1 MDFCLQDVKFTAREK
16 VIPPIIQIYPKTPMC
31 AFFIAPP
38 PPPPRFL
45 VLAVLVLLPLL
56 LRTNTIKRGSH
67 RLQFKSLMLA
77 LISAYR
83 AE

>member
-16 VIPPIIQIYPKTPMC
+16 VIPPSILISPTTPID
-31 AFFIAPP
+31 ALILA

>member
-1 MDFCLQDVKFTAREK
+1 LHCFL
-16 VIPPIIQIYPKTPMC
+16 
-31 AFFIAPP
+31 PP